1 MLTPLDT
8 VGLYLLPIAALLCST
23 VFGLYVNAKMPR
35 LNWKPETEVV
45 KQSGAVLIMMLICF
59 GMVAVTV
66 VPMLILGQSW
76 LSVVLTA
83 ALLIPTAIVYF
94 KLMRNAEQI
103 RLNL

>member
-1 MLTPLDT
+1 MISNP
-8 VGLYLLPIAALLCST
+8 ALLCST

-35 LNWKPETEVV
+35 LNWKTETEVV

-103 RLNL
+103 RTNL